1 MHCQSQ
7 KKLIFAPVSEGK
19 GESRIKNQESRV
31 KNQESRVRLFLIL
44 ASFILPLLLAS
55 CSHYNKML
63 KSTNPD
69 AKLDYALKL
78 YNKGQYYKAL
88 PLLEELTTV
97 FRGTKKAE
105 QTYYYYAYTNY
116 HLEDYETAAYNFDN
130 FAKSFP
136 LSEFAE
142 ECAYMHAYCFYLQS
156 PDYTLD
162 QTSTQKAINET
173 QLYIDQH
180 PRSKRIDE
188 CNKLIDELRAKLELK
203 DYENAKLYLHMDEYK
218 AAVTSFKNMLRDHPG
233 TKYQEE
239 AMYLVFKAE
248 YLLAENS
255 IEAKR
260 VERYNSAL
268 TSYGEF
274 TAAYPKSKFKGDAD
288 DYAASCRKRLEK
300 TGGKYEVLM
309 TK

>member
-1 MHCQSQ
+1 MG
-7 KKLIFAPVSEGK
+7 LT
-19 GESRIKNQESRV
+19 
-31 KNQESRVRLFLIL
+31 
-44 ASFILPLLLAS
+44 S

-63 KSTNPD
+63 KSSNPD
-69 AKLDYALKL
+69 AKLDYALML
-78 YNKGQYYKAL
+78 YKKGQYYKAL

-142 ECAYMHAYCFYLQS
+142 ECAYMHAYCYYLQS
-156 PDYTLD
+156 PESSLD
-162 QTSTQKAINET
+162 QTSTLKAINQT

-180 PRSKRIDE
+180 PRSKRIEE
-188 CNKLIDELRAKLELK
+188 CNKLIDELRAKLETK
-203 DYENAKLYLHMDEYK
+203 DYENAKLYFHMDEYK
-218 AAVTSFKNMLRDHPG
+218 AAIAAFKNMLHDHPG
-233 TKYQEE
+233 SKYQEE
-239 AMYLVFKAE
+239 VMFLVFKAE

-255 IEAKR
+255 IEAKKA
-260 VERYNSAL
+260 ERYNLAL

-274 TAAYPKSKFKGDAD
+274 SAAFPKSKYKGDAD
-288 DYAASCRKRLEK
+288 DYAASCRKRLGK
-300 TGGKYEVLM
+300 TNGKYEVLI